1 MRIVNVVFSCLP
13 CIYQYLESILNAHY
27 KCINES
33 TMAYLQI
40 LFIADLKKQTQMAML
55 SKERD
60 NLTLAVRT
68 YKSLFETT
76 EQLLTEL
83 RRKCFANQVV
93 AGTILYSI
101 SL

>member
-1 MRIVNVVFSCLP
+1 M
-13 CIYQYLESILNAHY
+13 AH
-27 KCINES
+27 
-33 TMAYLQI
+33 LQI
-40 LFIADLKKQTQMAML
+40 MVIADLKKQTQMAML

-83 RRKCFANQVV
+83 RRKYIMIQVG
-93 AGTILYSI
+93 AGTLLYALFFNNCNI
-101 SL
+101 FFCGFD

>member
-1 MRIVNVVFSCLP
+1 MKEHENLTCLRIMVS
-13 CIYQYLESILNAHY
+13 
-27 KCINES
+27 
-33 TMAYLQI
+33 
-40 LFIADLKKQTQMAML
+40 ADLKKQTQMAML

-83 RRKCFANQVV
+83 RRKF
-93 AGTILYSI
+93 IM
-101 SL
+101 